1 MRKPLLNASHKKRR
15 KRSRS
20 TVGVTGRPKGAET
33 HFDLMHSPGGKRR
46 NRKVPDLPPHEQLEK
61 HPDEAYG
68 DTEIPE
74 RKEEI

>member
-1 MRKPLLNASHKKRR
+1 MRKPLLNASRKKRR
-15 KRSRS
+15 KRARS
-20 TVGVTGRPKGAET
+20 TPAVNGRPGGAET
-33 HFDLMHSPGGKRR
+33 HFGLTQSPGGKRR

-74 RKEEI
+74 RNEEI